1 MLLLS
6 GPFLYYEQLDRVIA
20 EPVCQV
26 LPQAVQDSKGNMLH
40 DPHPVRF
47 LHFVEGISQN
57 VFAPS
62 ILLLQEDSVLPFLLF
77 GAVWGSQVYFH
88 HFQTGHFVVGEHLE
102 MGQTGLV
109 VQLHGD
115 SSGVACNF
123 HGEGHQP
130 PV

>member
-40 DPHPVRF
+40 DPHPVRL
-47 LHFVEGISQN
+47 LHFVERVSQN

-62 ILLLQEDSVLPFLLF
+62 ILLLQEDVISHRADHIFQMAYPPKQVLHLDLFDGLLAGFLDSLAVLPL
-77 GAVWGSQVYFH
+77 
-88 HFQTGHFVVGEHLE
+88 QTE
-102 MGQTGLV
+102 
-109 VQLHGD
+109 
-115 SSGVACNF
+115 
-123 HGEGHQP
+123 
-130 PV
+130 